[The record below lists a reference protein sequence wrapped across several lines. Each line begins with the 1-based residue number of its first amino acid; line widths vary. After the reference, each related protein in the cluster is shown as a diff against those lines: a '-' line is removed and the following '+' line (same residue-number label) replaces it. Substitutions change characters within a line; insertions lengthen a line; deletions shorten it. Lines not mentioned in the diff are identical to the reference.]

1 MNLVLAKVMENVT
14 DVIKEVCPACFKS
27 PKLKELL
34 FTSVNI
40 MVNWLGSTL
49 YI

>member
-1 MNLVLAKVMENVT
+1 MLAKVMESVT
-14 DVIKEVCPACFKS
+14 DVIKEVCPADFKS
-27 PKLKELL
+27 PKLKELS

-40 MVNWLGSTL
+40 MVNCLGNTL